1 MLLWLR
7 NLRIHTFEPRHF
19 ENIRVESTSHK
30 NNFKIGVDQ
39 GNIEKDEKLSK
50 VNDTINELESNAI
63 ENSSKKHNIE
73 SVRVKEEPTAKK
85 QKVLE

>member
-1 MLLWLR
+1 M
-7 NLRIHTFEPRHF
+7 
-19 ENIRVESTSHK
+19 
-30 NNFKIGVDQ
+30 DQ